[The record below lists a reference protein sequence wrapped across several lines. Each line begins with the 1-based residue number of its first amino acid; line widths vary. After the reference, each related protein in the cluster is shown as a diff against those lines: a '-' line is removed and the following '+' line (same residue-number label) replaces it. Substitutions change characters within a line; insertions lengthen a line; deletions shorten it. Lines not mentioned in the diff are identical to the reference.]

1 MIDWGVGRSDILQFI
16 FSLTWT
22 NIYVCISNRM
32 FQTVCCNVL
41 FQVFFS
47 IMIAAF
53 SLGYATPPLAKFS
66 EARGAAFTV
75 YQMIEKVRTADNPHT
90 KFDHAK
96 SQTGRS
102 YEKDIRIFTVFS
114 KL

>member
-1 MIDWGVGRSDILQFI
+1 MDNDLVEIVHLKIIYYIYGGGGESDIVQFI

-32 FQTVCCNVL
+32 FQTVCFNVL

-75 YQMIEKVRTADNPHT
+75 YQMIEKVRT
-90 KFDHAK
+90 
-96 SQTGRS
+96 G
-102 YEKDIRIFTVFS
+102 
-114 KL
+114 